1 MTLGAG
7 QAMKYIE
14 KERQAQM
21 VTEDPNVNPA
31 LVPMVAI
38 DAERYGDS
46 LLDAAAVILTMAQYW
61 RVIGPVIEDRRMSA
75 KDRIAAATTPAEI
88 EARRDRRL
96 EHRTMSKTRDKGI
109 IAYGTEEDRK
119 KLAVLADTYGV
130 SGSELIIKIVREKFE
145 QLFGNSS
152 I

>member
-7 QAMKYIE
+7 QAMTYIE

-21 VTEDPNVNPA
+21 VTEDHVNPA

-38 DAERYGDS
+38 DAERNGDS

-61 RVIGPVIEDRRMSA
+61 RFIGPVIEDRRMTA

-88 EARRDRRL
+88 EAAGSLTGASHHEQDPRQGH
-96 EHRTMSKTRDKGI
+96 HRIWHRGASQEAG
-109 IAYGTEEDRK
+109 GP
-119 KLAVLADTYGV
+119 G
-130 SGSELIIKIVREKFE
+130 
-145 QLFGNSS
+145 
-152 I
+152 

>member
-1 MTLGAG
+1 MKLNLKKDLTPIRAAAASKVDAEAEATRGLYVTLGAG
-7 QAMKYIE
+7 QAMTYIE

-21 VTEDPNVNPA
+21 VTEDPNINPA

-75 KDRIAAATTPAEI
+75 KDRIATATTPAEI
-88 EARRDRRL
+88 EA
-96 EHRTMSKTRDKGI
+96 
-109 IAYGTEEDRK
+109 A
-119 KLAVLADTYGV
+119 AVVDW
-130 SGSELIIKIVREKFE
+130 
-145 QLFGNSS
+145 S
-152 I
+152 ITP

>member
-1 MTLGAG
+1 MDAEAEATRGLYVTLGAG
-7 QAMKYIE
+7 QAITYIE

-31 LVPMVAI
+31 RVPMVAI

-88 EARRDRRL
+88 EAA
-96 EHRTMSKTRDKGI
+96 S
-109 IAYGTEEDRK
+109 
-119 KLAVLADTYGV
+119 
-130 SGSELIIKIVREKFE
+130 IVDW
-145 QLFGNSS
+145 S
-152 I
+152 ITP